1 MKNLFFVLFFA
12 INLLSFGQEIQFE
25 KTLKQAFIKAK
36 QENKSVFIEYY
47 SSSCPICKKVAMTLK
62 NPKVV
67 AYYNKKF
74 VSYAL
79 NIDNGMTTEE
89 ENFMKASGLH
99 LDGVPVFLFFDANKN
114 YLHHSSVKADA
125 NTLME
130 IGRVSLQPNLRNAA
144 LAEKYQKGD
153 RTIKTLYAYA
163 DLLLTYQDFEK
174 QKEVADALYDVF
186 PKADLSTQKSYIVLK
201 NVVNSIENG
210 FFLHWIRNLNDLKGL
225 ETGTKAGTEKDVL
238 ERILLKELSKPERKS
253 WPKQKKDAVKKMI
266 VDLGL
271 TNNPEVYF
279 E

>member
-1 MKNLFFVLFFA
+1 MKNLFFVLFFT

-89 ENFMKASGLH
+89 NFMKASGLH

-153 RTIKTLYAYA
+153 RSIKTLYAYA

-174 QKEVADALYDVF
+174 QKEVADALYEVF

-210 FFLHWIRNLNDLKGL
+210 FFLHWIRNLNDLKGF
-225 ETGTKAGTEKDVL
+225 ETGAKAGTETTVL

>member
-1 MKNLFFVLFFA
+1 MKNLFSFLFFA
-12 INLLSFGQEIQFE
+12 FSLLSFGQEIQFE
-25 KTLKQAFIKAK
+25 KTLNQAFTKAK
-36 QENKSVFIEYY
+36 QQNKPVFIEYY
-47 SSSCPICKKVAMTLK
+47 SPSCPVCKKVAVVLK
-62 NPKVV
+62 DPKVV
-67 AYYNKKF
+67 DYYNKNF
-74 VSYAL
+74 INYAL
-79 NIDNGMTTEE
+79 NIDNGMTKEE
-89 ENFMKASGLH
+89 ENFMKSSGLH

-125 NTLME
+125 NTIME
-130 IGRVSLQPNLRNAA
+130 IGRISLHPNLRNAA

-253 WPKQKKDAVKKMI
+253 WPKPKKDAVKKMI

-271 TNNPEVYF
+271 TSNPEVYF

>member
-1 MKNLFFVLFFA
+1 MKNLFFVLFFT

-153 RTIKTLYAYA
+153 RSIKTLYAYA

-174 QKEVADALYDVF
+174 QKEVADALYEVF

-210 FFLHWIRNLNDLKGL
+210 FFLHWIRNLNDLKGF
-225 ETGTKAGTEKDVL
+225 ETGAKAGTETTVL

>member
-89 ENFMKASGLH
+89 ENFMNASGLH
-99 LDGVPVFLFFDANKN
+99 FDGVPVFIFFDANKN

-125 NTLME
+125 NTIME

-153 RTIKTLYAYA
+153 RSIKTLYAYA

-174 QKEVADALYDVF
+174 QKEVADALYEVF
-186 PKADLSTQKSYIVLK
+186 PKSDLSTQKSYIVLK

-210 FFLHWIRNLNDLKGL
+210 FFLHWIRNLNDLKGF
-225 ETGTKAGTEKDVL
+225 ETGAKAGTETTVL

-253 WPKQKKDAVKKMI
+253 WPKQKKDTVKKMI

>member
-1 MKNLFFVLFFA
+1 MKNLFSFLFYAFS
-12 INLLSFGQEIQFE
+12 ILSFGQVIQFE
-25 KTLKQAFIKAK
+25 KTLSQAFTKAK
-36 QENKSVFIEYY
+36 QQNKPVFIEYY
-47 SSSCPICKKVAMTLK
+47 SPSCPVCKKVAVVLK
-62 NPKVV
+62 DPKVV
-67 AYYNKKF
+67 DYYNKNF
-74 VSYAL
+74 INYAL
-79 NIDNGMTTEE
+79 NIDNGMTKEE

-125 NTLME
+125 NTIME
-130 IGRVSLQPNLRNAA
+130 IARISLQPNLRNAA

-153 RTIKTLYAYA
+153 RSIKTLYAYA
-163 DLLLTYQDFEK
+163 NLLLTYQDFEK

-225 ETGTKAGTEKDVL
+225 ETGAKAGTEKDVL

-253 WPKQKKDAVKKMI
+253 WPKPKKDAVKKMI

-271 TNNPEVYF
+271 NNNPEVYF

>member
-1 MKNLFFVLFFA
+1 MKNLFPFLFFTFS
-12 INLLSFGQEIQFE
+12 LLSFGQEIQFE
-25 KTLKQAFIKAK
+25 KTLQQAFTKAK
-36 QENKSVFIEYY
+36 QQNKSVFIEYY
-47 SSSCPICKKVAMTLK
+47 SPSCPVCKKVAVVMK
-62 NPKVV
+62 DPKV
-67 AYYNKKF
+67 ADYYNKNF
-74 VSYAL
+74 VNYAL
-79 NIDNGMTTEE
+79 NIDNGMTKEE
-89 ENFMKASGLH
+89 ENFMKTSGLH

-253 WPKQKKDAVKKMI
+253 WPKAKKDAVKKMI

-271 TNNPEVYF
+271 TKNPEVYF

>member
-1 MKNLFFVLFFA
+1 MKNLFSFLFYAFS
-12 INLLSFGQEIQFE
+12 ILSFGQVIQFE
-25 KTLKQAFIKAK
+25 KTLSQAFTKAK
-36 QENKSVFIEYY
+36 QQNKPVFIEYY
-47 SSSCPICKKVAMTLK
+47 SPSCPVCKKVAVVLK
-62 NPKVV
+62 DPKVV
-67 AYYNKKF
+67 DYYNKNF
-74 VSYAL
+74 INYAL
-79 NIDNGMTTEE
+79 NIDNGMTKEE

-125 NTLME
+125 NTIME
-130 IGRVSLQPNLRNAA
+130 IARISLQPNLRNAA
-144 LAEKYQKGD
+144 LTEKYQKGD

-163 DLLLTYQDFEK
+163 NLLLAYQDFKK
-174 QKEVADALYDVF
+174 QKEVADALYEVF
-186 PKADLSTQKSYIVLK
+186 PKSDLSTQKSYIVLK

-253 WPKQKKDAVKKMI
+253 WPKPKKDAVKKMI

>member
-1 MKNLFFVLFFA
+1 MKNLFFVLFFT

-67 AYYNKKF
+67 VYYNKKF

-89 ENFMKASGLH
+89 ENFMNASGLH
-99 LDGVPVFLFFDANKN
+99 FDGVPVFIFFDPNSN

-125 NTLME
+125 NTIME

-153 RTIKTLYAYA
+153 RSIKTLYAYA
-163 DLLLTYQDFEK
+163 DLLRTYQDFEK
-174 QKEVADALYDVF
+174 QKEVADALYEVF
-186 PKADLSTQKSYIVLK
+186 PKSDLSTQKSYIVLK

-210 FFLHWIRNLNDLKGL
+210 FFLHWIRNLNDLKGF
-225 ETGTKAGTEKDVL
+225 ETGAKAGTETTVL

>member
-1 MKNLFFVLFFA
+1 MKNLFSFLFFTFS
-12 INLLSFGQEIQFE
+12 LLSFGQEIQFE

-89 ENFMKASGLH
+89 ENFMNASGLH
-99 LDGVPVFLFFDANKN
+99 FDGVPVFIFFDANSN

-125 NTLME
+125 NTIME

-153 RTIKTLYAYA
+153 RSIKTLYAYA
-163 DLLLTYQDFEK
+163 DLLRTYQDFEK
-174 QKEVADALYDVF
+174 QKEVADALYEVF
-186 PKADLSTQKSYIVLK
+186 PKSDLSTQKSYIVLK

-210 FFLHWIRNLNDLKGL
+210 FFLHWIRNLNDLKGF
-225 ETGTKAGTEKDVL
+225 ETGVKAGTETTVL

>member
-1 MKNLFFVLFFA
+1 MKNLFSFLFFTFS
-12 INLLSFGQEIQFE
+12 LLSFGQEIQFE

-62 NPKVV
+62 NPIVV

-89 ENFMKASGLH
+89 ENFMNASGLH
-99 LDGVPVFLFFDANKN
+99 FDGVPVFIFFDANSN

-125 NTLME
+125 NTIME

-153 RTIKTLYAYA
+153 RSIKTLYAYA
-163 DLLLTYQDFEK
+163 DLLRTYQDFEK
-174 QKEVADALYDVF
+174 QNEVADALYEVF
-186 PKADLSTQKSYIVLK
+186 PKSDLSTQKSYIVLK

-210 FFLHWIRNLNDLKGL
+210 FFLHWIRNLNDLKGF
-225 ETGTKAGTEKDVL
+225 ETGAKAGTETTVL

>member
-47 SSSCPICKKVAMTLK
+47 SSSCPVCKKVAVVMK
-62 NPKVV
+62 DPKVV

-89 ENFMKASGLH
+89 ENFMNASGLH
-99 LDGVPVFLFFDANKN
+99 FDGVPVFIFFVANSN

-125 NTLME
+125 NTIME

-153 RTIKTLYAYA
+153 RSIKTLYAYA
-163 DLLLTYQDFEK
+163 DLLRTYQDFEK
-174 QKEVADALYDVF
+174 QKEVADALYEVF
-186 PKADLSTQKSYIVLK
+186 PKSDLSTQKSYIVLK

-210 FFLHWIRNLNDLKGL
+210 FFLHWIRNLNDLKGF
-225 ETGTKAGTEKDVL
+225 ETGAKAGTETTVL

>member
-89 ENFMKASGLH
+89 ENFMNASGLH
-99 LDGVPVFLFFDANKN
+99 FDGVPVFIFFDANSN

-125 NTLME
+125 NTIME

-163 DLLLTYQDFEK
+163 DLLRTYQDFEK
-174 QKEVADALYDVF
+174 QNEVADALYEVF
-186 PKADLSTQKSYIVLK
+186 PKSDLSTQKSYIVLK

-210 FFLHWIRNLNDLKGL
+210 FFLHWIRNLNDLKGF
-225 ETGTKAGTEKDVL
+225 ETGAKAGTETTVL

>member
-1 MKNLFFVLFFA
+1 MKNLFSFLFFTFS
-12 INLLSFGQEIQFE
+12 LLSFGQEIQFE

-89 ENFMKASGLH
+89 ENFMNASGLH
-99 LDGVPVFLFFDANKN
+99 FDGVPVFIFFDANSN

-125 NTLME
+125 NTIME

-153 RTIKTLYAYA
+153 RSIKTLYAYA
-163 DLLLTYQDFEK
+163 DLLRTYQDFEK
-174 QKEVADALYDVF
+174 QKEVADALYEVF
-186 PKADLSTQKSYIVLK
+186 PKSDLSTQKSYIVLK

-210 FFLHWIRNLNDLKGL
+210 FFLHWIRNLNDLKGF
-225 ETGTKAGTEKDVL
+225 ETGAKAGTETTVL

>member
-1 MKNLFFVLFFA
+1 MKNLFTLFLFTFS
-12 INLLSFGQEIQFE
+12 LLFFGQEIQFE
-25 KTLKQAFIKAK
+25 KTLQQAFTKAK
-36 QENKSVFIEYY
+36 QQSKPVFIEYY
-47 SSSCPICKKVAMTLK
+47 SPSCPVCKKVAVVMK
-62 NPKVV
+62 DPKVV
-67 AYYNKKF
+67 DYYNKNF
-74 VSYAL
+74 VNYAL
-79 NIDNGMTTEE
+79 NIDGGMTKEE

-99 LDGVPVFLFFDANKN
+99 LDGVPVFLFFDANMN

-125 NTLME
+125 NTIME

-153 RTIKTLYAYA
+153 RSIKTLYAYA
-163 DLLLTYQDFEK
+163 DLLRTYQDFEK
-174 QKEVADALYDVF
+174 QKEVADALYEVF
-186 PKADLSTQKSYIVLK
+186 PKSDLSTQKSYIVLK

-210 FFLHWIRNLNDLKGL
+210 FFLHWIRNLNDLKGF
-225 ETGTKAGTEKDVL
+225 ETGAKAGTETTVL

>member
-1 MKNLFFVLFFA
+1 MKNLFFVLFFT

-89 ENFMKASGLH
+89 ENFMNASGLH
-99 LDGVPVFLFFDANKN
+99 FDGVPVFIFFDANSN

-125 NTLME
+125 NTIME

-153 RTIKTLYAYA
+153 RSIKTLYAYA
-163 DLLLTYQDFEK
+163 DLLRTYQDFEK
-174 QKEVADALYDVF
+174 QNEVADALYEVF
-186 PKADLSTQKSYIVLK
+186 PKSDLSTQKSYIVLK

-210 FFLHWIRNLNDLKGL
+210 FFLHWIRNLNDLKGF
-225 ETGTKAGTEKDVL
+225 ETGAKAGTETTVL

-253 WPKQKKDAVKKMI
+253 WPKPKKDAVKKMI

>member
-1 MKNLFFVLFFA
+1 MKNLFSFLFYAFS
-12 INLLSFGQEIQFE
+12 ILSFGQVIQFE
-25 KTLKQAFIKAK
+25 KTLSQAFTKAK
-36 QENKSVFIEYY
+36 QQNKPVFIEYY
-47 SSSCPICKKVAMTLK
+47 SPSCPVCKKVAVVLK
-62 NPKVV
+62 DPKVV
-67 AYYNKKF
+67 DYYNKNF
-74 VSYAL
+74 INYAL
-79 NIDNGMTTEE
+79 NIDNGMTKEE

-99 LDGVPVFLFFDANKN
+99 LDGVPVFLFFDSNKN

-125 NTLME
+125 NTIME
-130 IGRVSLQPNLRNAA
+130 IARISLQPNLRNAA

-153 RTIKTLYAYA
+153 RSIKTLYAYA
-163 DLLLTYQDFEK
+163 NLLLAYQDFKK

-186 PKADLSTQKSYIVLK
+186 PKSDLSTQKSYIVLK

-253 WPKQKKDAVKKMI
+253 WPKPKKDAVKKMI

>member
-89 ENFMKASGLH
+89 ENFMNASGLH
-99 LDGVPVFLFFDANKN
+99 FDGVPVFIFFDANSN

-125 NTLME
+125 NTIME

-153 RTIKTLYAYA
+153 RSIKTLYAYA
-163 DLLLTYQDFEK
+163 DLLRTYQDFEK
-174 QKEVADALYDVF
+174 QKEVADALYEVF
-186 PKADLSTQKSYIVLK
+186 PKSDLSTQKSYIVLK

-210 FFLHWIRNLNDLKGL
+210 FFLHWIRNLNDLKGF
-225 ETGTKAGTEKDVL
+225 ETGAKAGTETTVL

>member
-89 ENFMKASGLH
+89 ENFMNASGLH
-99 LDGVPVFLFFDANKN
+99 FDGVPVFIFFDANSN

-125 NTLME
+125 NTIME

-153 RTIKTLYAYA
+153 RSIKTLYAYA
-163 DLLLTYQDFEK
+163 DLLRTYQDFEK
-174 QKEVADALYDVF
+174 QKEVADALYEVF
-186 PKADLSTQKSYIVLK
+186 PKSDLSTQKSYIVLK

-210 FFLHWIRNLNDLKGL
+210 FFLHWIRNLNDLKGF
-225 ETGTKAGTEKDVL
+225 ETGAKVGTETTVL

>member
-1 MKNLFFVLFFA
+1 MKNLFFVLFFT

-25 KTLKQAFIKAK
+25 KTLKQAFIKAI

-67 AYYNKKF
+67 VYYNKKF

-89 ENFMKASGLH
+89 ENFMNASGLH
-99 LDGVPVFLFFDANKN
+99 FDGVPVFIFFDANSN

-125 NTLME
+125 NTIME

-153 RTIKTLYAYA
+153 RSIKTLYAYA
-163 DLLLTYQDFEK
+163 DLLRTYQDFEK
-174 QKEVADALYDVF
+174 QNEVADALYEVF
-186 PKADLSTQKSYIVLK
+186 PKSDLSTQKSYIVLK

-210 FFLHWIRNLNDLKGL
+210 FFLHWIRNLNDLKGF
-225 ETGTKAGTEKDVL
+225 ETGAKAGTETTVL

>member
-89 ENFMKASGLH
+89 ENFMNASGLH
-99 LDGVPVFLFFDANKN
+99 FDGVPVFIFFDANSN

-125 NTLME
+125 NTIME

-153 RTIKTLYAYA
+153 RSIKTLYAYA
-163 DLLLTYQDFEK
+163 DLLRTYQDFEK

-225 ETGTKAGTEKDVL
+225 ETGTKAGTETTVL